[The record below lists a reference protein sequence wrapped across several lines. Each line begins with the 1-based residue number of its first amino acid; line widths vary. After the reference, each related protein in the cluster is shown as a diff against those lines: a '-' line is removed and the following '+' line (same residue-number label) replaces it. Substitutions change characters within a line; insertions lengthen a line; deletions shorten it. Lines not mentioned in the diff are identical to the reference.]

1 MKTAQTAPRLF
12 DVIYDYGNLE
22 QLCHAYNELATL
34 FNCSDTLSPDN
45 AALMLYYLNDRL
57 ERCVAELK
65 AIDAAN
71 RNARTQS

>member
-1 MKTAQTAPRLF
+1 MRTLSSEQRLF
-12 DVIYDYGNLE
+12 TVLYDYGNLE

-45 AALMLYYLNDRL
+45 AALMLYYLNERL

-65 AIDAAN
+65 AIDAQN
-71 RNARTQS
+71 RRP